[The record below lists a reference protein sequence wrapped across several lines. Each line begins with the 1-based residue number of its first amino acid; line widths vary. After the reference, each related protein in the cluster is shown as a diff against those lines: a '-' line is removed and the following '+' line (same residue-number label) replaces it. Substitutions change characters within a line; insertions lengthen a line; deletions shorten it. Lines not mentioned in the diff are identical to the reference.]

1 MQSYRGVI
9 IIVDK
14 ITHKILN
21 ILYKITHI
29 VIFHF
34 RLMILCYI
42 RGAIKFSTSF
52 PSPLL
57 AAKDKPRFVF
67 CRVYYREIYFGLFA
81 QRRR

>member
-52 PSPLL
+52 PSPLF
-57 AAKDKPRFVF
+57 AAKDKHLSFAAF
-67 CRVYYREIYFGLFA
+67 FKGGLYHP
-81 QRRR
+81 